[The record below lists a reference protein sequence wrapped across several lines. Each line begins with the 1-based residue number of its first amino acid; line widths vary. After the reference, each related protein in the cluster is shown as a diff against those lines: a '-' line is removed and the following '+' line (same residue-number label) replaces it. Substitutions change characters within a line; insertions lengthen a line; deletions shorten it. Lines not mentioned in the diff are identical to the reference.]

1 MEKEKKQ
8 EIKKIM
14 DNSVDSFETNLMIV
28 SFAMGMDEETAN
40 FFVERMEK
48 LINKVNRMIE
58 MTKEL
63 GKIASE
69 MNKDEQED
77 EMKENQTIIR
87 N

>member
-8 EIKKIM
+8 EIKKLM

-69 MNKDEQED
+69 MNKDKEED
-77 EMKENQTIIR
+77 IDLC
-87 N
+87 